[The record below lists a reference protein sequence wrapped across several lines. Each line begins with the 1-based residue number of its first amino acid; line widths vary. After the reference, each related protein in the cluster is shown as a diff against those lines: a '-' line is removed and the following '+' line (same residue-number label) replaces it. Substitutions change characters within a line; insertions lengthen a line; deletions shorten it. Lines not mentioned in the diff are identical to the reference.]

1 MCAPEYVGAR
11 VSRDRMCMS
20 WAPATASFET
30 TFGGDG
36 RVHGT
41 PTYLVGLCPLLSL
54 SRVSSTVRGLL
65 SFGIFVLYN
74 ISTHVAIAFMP
85 LAGARPLSPVSYLCG
100 ADLKNLPRASSDIRL
115 PLQLSQMPKNRLLLK
130 GPLTPS

>member
-20 WAPATASFET
+20 WAPAAASV
-30 TFGGDG
+30 GGDG

-74 ISTHVAIAFMP
+74 FSLSDTSRN
-85 LAGARPLSPVSYLCG
+85 AGKR
-100 ADLKNLPRASSDIRL
+100 
-115 PLQLSQMPKNRLLLK
+115 
-130 GPLTPS
+130 